1 MGGTLYSPMNE
12 YVGNPE
18 QSVFDEDY
26 DKLYG
31 EYNRRNIKQIGNEC
45 YLVTYESIKT
55 SVDYKD
61 KVVLDIGADYGTTAN
76 FFIRRGAK
84 KVICVERNFKLFEK
98 LWENSR
104 IENKIV
110 PINLSI
116 STPKDIDK
124 LLRKYKPDI
133 VKMDCEGCEVN
144 LYNSLDV
151 EAIRIPQMYIIEL
164 HDVPLISKTDVPD
177 LWRDELAIIKEGKIV
192 TKDDFV
198 RLMKQRLEMR
208 RFKIVGVTEWSPN
221 LDEFMKH
228 RMEVIFAERSD

>member
-1 MGGTLYSPMNE
+1 
-12 YVGNPE
+12 
-18 QSVFDEDY
+18 
-26 DKLYG
+26 
-31 EYNRRNIKQIGNEC
+31 
-45 YLVTYESIKT
+45 
-55 SVDYKD
+55 
-61 KVVLDIGADYGTTAN
+61 
-76 FFIRRGAK
+76 
-84 KVICVERNFKLFEK
+84 
-98 LWENSR
+98 
-104 IENKIV
+104 
-110 PINLSI
+110 
-116 STPKDIDK
+116 
-124 LLRKYKPDI
+124 
-133 VKMDCEGCEVN
+133 MDCEGCEVN